1 MSIAA
6 SNTSMRVPAGF
17 RNLLEGLAREVLREQ
32 PTNVV
37 AFAAQHFQK
46 LLEQREAGG
55 TDPVAWGAMLEDDR
69 LTWPPSKVEAKDMEG
84 ERGAPGGAGSTHS
97 SGSLPPSPPKAWQGC
112 RADRLARRK
121 AHYVGKRLRSTCHLR
136 RESCREARSC
146 RSPSP
151 AAGRPPPSAMDCC
164 NEGACTKLDED
175 ILDIPLDDPD
185 ANAAAAKIQAS
196 FRGHMT
202 RKKIKGGE
210 IDRKTKDAE
219 CANSTRGGDLR
230 NGD

>member
-6 SNTSMRVPAGF
+6 SNASMRVPAGF
-17 RNLLEGLAREVLREQ
+17 RNLLEGLTREVLREQ
-32 PTNVV
+32 PTDVV
-37 AFAAQHFQK
+37 AFAAQYFQK
-46 LLEQREAGG
+46 LLESREASGI
-55 TDPVAWGAMLEDDR
+55 DPVAWGAMLEDDC
-69 LTWPPSKVEAKDMEG
+69 LTWPPSTARPEESALRRQAAPLNLPPAPG
-84 ERGAPGGAGSTHS
+84 ELPGKRDPAGAPR
-97 SGSLPPSPPKAWQGC
+97 PP
-112 RADRLARRK
+112 LA
-121 AHYVGKRLRSTCHLR
+121 AH
-136 RESCREARSC
+136 
-146 RSPSP
+146 
-151 AAGRPPPSAMDCC
+151 PPSAMDCC

-219 CANSTRGGDLR
+219 CTNSTRGGDLR

>member
-32 PTNVV
+32 PSNVV

-46 LLEQREAGG
+46 LLEQREAAGI
-55 TDPVAWGAMLEDDR
+55 DPVAWGAMLEDDR
-69 LTWPPSKVEAKDMEG
+69 LTWPPS
-84 ERGAPGGAGSTHS
+84 
-97 SGSLPPSPPKAWQGC
+97 Q
-112 RADRLARRK
+112 
-121 AHYVGKRLRSTCHLR
+121 
-136 RESCREARSC
+136 
-146 RSPSP
+146 
-151 AAGRPPPSAMDCC
+151 
-164 NEGACTKLDED
+164 EGACTKLDED

>member
-69 LTWPPSKVEAKDMEG
+69 LTWPPSKDLKEAKDMEG
-84 ERGAPGGAGSTHS
+84 ERGAAGGAGSKHS
-97 SGSLPPSPPKAWQGC
+97 SGSLARPEESALRRQAAPLNLPPAPGELP
-112 RADRLARRK
+112 
-121 AHYVGKRLRSTCHLR
+121 GKRD
-136 RESCREARSC
+136 
-146 RSPSP
+146 P
-151 AAGRPPPSAMDCC
+151 AGAPRPPLAAHPPSAMDCC

>member
-1 MSIAA
+1 MSIAY
-6 SNTSMRVPAGF
+6 SNANMRVPAGF
-17 RNLLEGLAREVLREQ
+17 RNLLEGLSREVLREQ

-37 AFAAQHFQK
+37 AFAAQYFQK
-46 LLEQREAGG
+46 LLEQRGAGG

-69 LTWPPSKVEAKDMEG
+69 LTWPPS
-84 ERGAPGGAGSTHS
+84 
-97 SGSLPPSPPKAWQGC
+97 Q
-112 RADRLARRK
+112 
-121 AHYVGKRLRSTCHLR
+121 
-136 RESCREARSC
+136 
-146 RSPSP
+146 
-151 AAGRPPPSAMDCC
+151 
-164 NEGACTKLDED
+164 EGACTKLDED

>member
-1 MSIAA
+1 MSTPF
-6 SNTSMRVPAGF
+6 SNITLRLPDGF
-17 RNLLEGLAREVLREQ
+17 QNLLEGLAWEVLRAQ
-32 PTNVV
+32 PTDVV

-46 LLEQREAGG
+46 LLEQREGSSA
-55 TDPVAWGAMLEDDR
+55 DLE
-69 LTWPPSKVEAKDMEG
+69 A
-84 ERGAPGGAGSTHS
+84 
-97 SGSLPPSPPKAWQGC
+97 
-112 RADRLARRK
+112 
-121 AHYVGKRLRSTCHLR
+121 
-136 RESCREARSC
+136 REARQQDHLL
-146 RSPSP
+146 PQP
-151 AAGRPPPSAMDCC
+151 PVQDKEKEDKEKEEKTGRMGT
-164 NEGACTKLDED
+164 EGACTKLDED

>member
-1 MSIAA
+1 MSIAY
-6 SNTSMRVPAGF
+6 SNTNMRVPAGF
-17 RNLLEGLAREVLREQ
+17 RNLLEGLVREVLREQ

-46 LLEQREAGG
+46 LLEQREGLPFLAISQEVVPVPCAHHPWYQVPIACGIKPPPSPAGG
-55 TDPVAWGAMLEDDR
+55 LDPVAWGAMLEDDR
-69 LTWPPSKVEAKDMEG
+69 LTWPPS
-84 ERGAPGGAGSTHS
+84 
-97 SGSLPPSPPKAWQGC
+97 Q
-112 RADRLARRK
+112 
-121 AHYVGKRLRSTCHLR
+121 
-136 RESCREARSC
+136 
-146 RSPSP
+146 
-151 AAGRPPPSAMDCC
+151 
-164 NEGACTKLDED
+164 EGACTKLDED

>member
-1 MSIAA
+1 MSIAS
-6 SNTSMRVPAGF
+6 SNTSLRVPAGF

-55 TDPVAWGAMLEDDR
+55 IDPVAWGAMLEDDR
-69 LTWPPSKVEAKDMEG
+69 LTWPPS
-84 ERGAPGGAGSTHS
+84 
-97 SGSLPPSPPKAWQGC
+97 Q
-112 RADRLARRK
+112 
-121 AHYVGKRLRSTCHLR
+121 
-136 RESCREARSC
+136 
-146 RSPSP
+146 
-151 AAGRPPPSAMDCC
+151 
-164 NEGACTKLDED
+164 EGACTKLDED

>member
-1 MSIAA
+1 MYDFFPEYRI
-6 SNTSMRVPAGF
+6 
-17 RNLLEGLAREVLREQ
+17 
-32 PTNVV
+32 
-37 AFAAQHFQK
+37 
-46 LLEQREAGG
+46 
-55 TDPVAWGAMLEDDR
+55 
-69 LTWPPSKVEAKDMEG
+69 
-84 ERGAPGGAGSTHS
+84 
-97 SGSLPPSPPKAWQGC
+97 SPL
-112 RADRLARRK
+112 D
-121 AHYVGKRLRSTCHLR
+121 
-136 RESCREARSC
+136 
-146 RSPSP
+146 
-151 AAGRPPPSAMDCC
+151 
-164 NEGACTKLDED
+164 EGACTKLDED

>member
-1 MSIAA
+1 MSTPF
-6 SNTSMRVPAGF
+6 SNTTLGLPPGF
-17 RNLLEGLAREVLREQ
+17 RSLLEGLALEVLQAQ
-32 PTNVV
+32 PTDGVV
-37 AFAAQHFQK
+37 PFAAQHFQT
-46 LLEQREAGG
+46 LLEQRERGSV
-55 TDPVAWGAMLEDDR
+55 DPAAWGAWLEDEL
-69 LTWPPSKVEAKDMEG
+69 LTQPPSKEPEEDEEKQDKDEEEAE
-84 ERGAPGGAGSTHS
+84 EQAGS
-97 SGSLPPSPPKAWQGC
+97 A
-112 RADRLARRK
+112 A
-121 AHYVGKRLRSTCHLR
+121 STQT
-136 RESCREARSC
+136 
-146 RSPSP
+146 
-151 AAGRPPPSAMDCC
+151 
-164 NEGACTKLDED
+164 EGACTKLDED

>member
-1 MSIAA
+1 MGMEIM
-6 SNTSMRVPAGF
+6 TGMVM
-17 RNLLEGLAREVLREQ
+17 EM
-32 PTNVV
+32 
-37 AFAAQHFQK
+37 
-46 LLEQREAGG
+46 G
-55 TDPVAWGAMLEDDR
+55 TGKMVGME
-69 LTWPPSKVEAKDMEG
+69 KVME
-84 ERGAPGGAGSTHS
+84 
-97 SGSLPPSPPKAWQGC
+97 
-112 RADRLARRK
+112 
-121 AHYVGKRLRSTCHLR
+121 
-136 RESCREARSC
+136 
-146 RSPSP
+146 
-151 AAGRPPPSAMDCC
+151 
-164 NEGACTKLDED
+164 EGACTKLDED